1 MHWYKP
7 MAMTHRMMME
17 VITMLSWKR
26 WWARMTERTSGTK
39 ICPLYTGERT
49 IPYAVTAM
57 GSYSMDLRDSAMLI
71 FSSLK
76 YMKPFTSMAKIK
88 VNKRLSR

>member
-1 MHWYKP
+1 
-7 MAMTHRMMME
+7 MAMTHRIMME

-26 WWARMTERTSGTK
+26 WWARMIESKYIRDKNFALCTLGK
-39 ICPLYTGERT
+39 GLY
-49 IPYAVTAM
+49 PM
-57 GSYSMDLRDSAMLI
+57 LSLPCGSYSMDFKDSAMLI

-76 YMKPFTSMAKIK
+76 YIKPFTSMAKIK

>member
-7 MAMTHRMMME
+7 MAMTHRIMME

-26 WWARMTERTSGTK
+26 WWARMTERISCTLGK
-39 ICPLYTGERT
+39 GLY
-49 IPYAVTAM
+49 PM
-57 GSYSMDLRDSAMLI
+57 LSLPCGSYSMDFKDSAMLI

-76 YMKPFTSMAKIK
+76 YIKPFTSMAKIK
-88 VNKRLSR
+88 VNRRLSR